1 VVGGSRARAASTLTA
16 VPSLPAP
23 VVIVDPLFPDADGA
37 TRIVEL
43 AHRFGRYR
51 IYGEA
56 EQVDLDLGRGLLPR
70 QDSVQHFLRTGG
82 ARGPGVGAGTLASR
96 TAYFREEYAY
106 DGYEHLGG
114 VDGLLHNPA
123 LVDAAVSL
131 FDRPVVEPAIA
142 FANLMLPGQE
152 LAVHTDV
159 PEFRGVSR
167 KNLPQWLLVVMH
179 HSGLFDRWRLAIA
192 TGISYFQDSDSG
204 ALRYWPYG
212 PEAEPSRLAVRANT
226 AVVLDTDSVFHG
238 VDPVGHEAEAPRLA
252 TGATLAAEADGRWTL
267 SHPDGDP
274 IARFDWDELRFSA
287 SWKAYCF
294 ADESDRE
301 SWRSGHDDLTTDA
314 IVDRLVA
321 DLAERGLVT
330 PSVPRDPDRLL
341 IDTYVR
347 FPAAA

>member
-1 VVGGSRARAASTLTA
+1 
-16 VPSLPAP
+16 VPSLAAP
-23 VVIVDPLFPDADGA
+23 VVTVDPLFPDPDDAQQ
-37 TRIVEL
+37 IVEL

-82 ARGPGVGAGTLASR
+82 ARGPGPEVGVGTLASR

-106 DGYEHLGG
+106 DGREHLGG

-123 LVDAAVSL
+123 LIDAATTL
-131 FDRPVVEPAIA
+131 FDRPVIEPAIA

-179 HSGLFDRWRLAIA
+179 HSGLFDPWRLSIA

-204 ALRYWPYG
+204 ALRYWPEG
-212 PEAEPSRLAVRANT
+212 PDAAPARRPVRANT
-226 AVVLDTDSVFHG
+226 EVVLDTDSVFHG
-238 VDPVGHEAEAPRLA
+238 VDPVGHEHEAPRLA
-252 TGATLAAEADGRWTL
+252 TGSSLAADPDGRWSL
-267 SHPDGDP
+267 SQPDGEVT
-274 IARFDWDELRFSA
+274 ARFDWDELRFSA

-294 ADESDRE
+294 ADEPDRDT
-301 SWRSGHDDLTTDA
+301 WRRGTDDLTSDA

-321 DLAERGLVT
+321 DLAERGLVEPT
-330 PSVPRDPDRLL
+330 VARDPDLGLLL

-347 FPAAA
+347 FPATA

>member
-1 VVGGSRARAASTLTA
+1 MPT
-16 VPSLPAP
+16 LPAP
-23 VVIVDPLFPDADGA
+23 VVTVDPLFPDPDDAQ
-37 TRIVEL
+37 RIVEL

-82 ARGPGVGAGTLASR
+82 ARGPGAGVGVGTLASR
-96 TAYFREEYAY
+96 TSYFREEYAY
-106 DGYEHLGG
+106 DGQEHLGG
-114 VDGLLHNPA
+114 VDGFLHNPA
-123 LVDAAVSL
+123 LIDAAVTL

-179 HSGLFDRWRLAIA
+179 HSGLFDAWRLSIA

-204 ALRYWPYG
+204 ALRYWPDG
-212 PEAEPSRLAVRANT
+212 PDAAPARLPVRANT

-238 VDPVGHEAEAPRLA
+238 VDPVGHDVEAPRLA
-252 TGATLAAEADGRWTL
+252 AGATLAAGPDGAWTLVRPRRRGDGRVRL
-267 SHPDGDP
+267 GRPPVLGLVEGLLLRRRGRP
-274 IARFDWDELRFSA
+274 RRLARPAATTSPSTPSSSA
-287 SWKAYCF
+287 SWPTSPTAGW
-294 ADESDRE
+294 SSR
-301 SWRSGHDDLTTDA
+301 R
-314 IVDRLVA
+314 VA
-321 DLAERGLVT
+321 
-330 PSVPRDPDRLL
+330 RDPDLGRLL

-347 FPAAA
+347 FPATA